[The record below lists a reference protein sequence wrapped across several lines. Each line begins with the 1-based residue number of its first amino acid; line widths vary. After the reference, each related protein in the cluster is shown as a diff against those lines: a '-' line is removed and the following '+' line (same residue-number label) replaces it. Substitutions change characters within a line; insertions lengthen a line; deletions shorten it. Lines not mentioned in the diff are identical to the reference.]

1 MSTDIN
7 ENDTERVKYVVIDYN
22 ILMIDEE
29 GNLVI
34 PKIKGKYGQNK
45 FKRLLTEKKVIKRNP
60 FILFIYG
67 SQYLFLPYT
76 FKLLSWCT

>member
-45 FKRLLTEKKVIKRNP
+45 FKRLLTEKSDKKKSIH
-60 FILFIYG
+60 FIHL
-67 SQYLFLPYT
+67 
-76 FKLLSWCT
+76 W